1 MSIQANDTSI
11 PLVART
17 EGGRER
23 SMTNELRLMHMEASV
38 VGRLTVEMGINVI
51 LQRARLPRVRGTDT
65 NVRVGVYDTILER
78 ETSRITSY
86 KGGNKRHQENEISVT
101 INTTAIANDT
111 AMIWQQYNHAMVTTI
126 KQHDELNIR
135 ALPIII
141 WPITVFKIPW
151 ACYSSK
157 GDITADKTDFVRG
170 NTRQW
175 PATLRCNWLHTQR

>member
-1 MSIQANDTSI
+1 MSKEVTI
-11 PLVART
+11 
-17 EGGRER
+17 GC
-23 SMTNELRLMHMEASV
+23 
-38 VGRLTVEMGINVI
+38 RLTADIRRDVI

-65 NVRVGVYDTILER
+65 NICVGVYDTILER

>member
-1 MSIQANDTSI
+1 MPI
-11 PLVART
+11 
-17 EGGRER
+17 
-23 SMTNELRLMHMEASV
+23 EASV
-38 VGRLTVEMGINVI
+38 GCRITADIRRDVI

-78 ETSRITSY
+78 KTSRITSY
-86 KGGNKRHQENEISVT
+86 EGGNKRHQDCEMAVT
-101 INTTAIANDT
+101 TNTTVITNDT
-111 AMIWQQYNHAMVTTI
+111 ATIWQQYNHDMATPI
-126 KQHDELNIR
+126 KQHGQLNVR